1 MAISY
6 SDWQAY
12 PWKNELDTQT
22 KRVATHYAE
31 LLGKDF
37 EGAHIPMHM
46 LERAIVLAAFS
57 IRRMFEKR
65 LVTDKLREEEITV
78 RMFESNTSGDFRP
91 PYKGRSGGEAFRSY
105 NFKTAGTKRLT
116 INDLANEIIHSSQFM
131 FVSDEATIPNGL
143 LIASD
148 RHLKARL
155 LHLSIDEFNSVAQRV
170 LDDRV
175 RIASDSWDPTTGAI
189 SATRE

>member
-1 MAISY
+1 MTISY
-6 SDWQAY
+6 GDWQAY
-12 PWKNELDTQT
+12 PWKNELDTQS
-22 KRVATHYAE
+22 KRVAMHYTE
-31 LLGKDF
+31 LLSKDF
-37 EGAHIPMHM
+37 EGAHSPMHM
-46 LERAIVLAAFS
+46 IERAIVLAAFS

-65 LVTDKLREEEITV
+65 LVTDKLRGEEITV
-78 RMFESNTSGDFRP
+78 RMFENNTSGDFRP

-105 NFKTAGTKRLT
+105 NFKTAGTERLK

-131 FVSDEATIPNGL
+131 FVSNEAMIPNGL

-155 LHLSIDEFNSVAQRV
+155 LHLSIEEFSAVAQRV

-175 RIASDSWDPTTGAI
+175 RIAGDSWNPKTGEI

>member
-1 MAISY
+1 MTISY
-6 SDWQAY
+6 DDWQAY
-12 PWKNELDTQT
+12 PWKNELDTQN
-22 KRVATHYAE
+22 KRVAIHYGE
-31 LLGKDF
+31 MLSEDF
-37 EGAHIPMHM
+37 NGPYSPMHM
-46 LERAIVLAAFS
+46 LERAIVLAAFA

-65 LVTDKLREEEITV
+65 LVTDRLRGEEITV
-78 RMFESNTSGDFRP
+78 RIFESKASEDFRP

-105 NFKTAGTKRLT
+105 NFKTAGTKRLK

-131 FVSDEATIPNGL
+131 FASDEATIPNGL

-155 LHLSIDEFNSVAQRV
+155 LHLSIEEFSTVVQRV

-175 RIASDSWDPTTGAI
+175 RSASDSWDPKTGEV
-189 SATRE
+189 SASRE